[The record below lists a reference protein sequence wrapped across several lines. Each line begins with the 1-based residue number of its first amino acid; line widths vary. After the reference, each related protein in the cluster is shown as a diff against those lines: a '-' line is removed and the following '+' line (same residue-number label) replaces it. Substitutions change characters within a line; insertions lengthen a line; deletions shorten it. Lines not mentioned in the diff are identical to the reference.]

1 MTVRG
6 CKAIRALRPP
16 IRDDDNNAATA
27 LGFGPAPPLLPR
39 LLLRDHFFR
48 DGTVDAAAAFDE
60 FENTLEI
67 ASTVPMR
74 LLQGLDGILQ
84 GVQDKP
90 HYSFPP
96 EQLQNLLVRSP
107 DASYSVML
115 AVVFRLH
122 TAHVLAQRPDVSE
135 DTQLR
140 HWLQLFIDTHI
151 DLCLAMRLGEVYT
164 DLELM
169 DEFANDETLCT
180 SVLDQWYPHDTRV
193 IHCGDLPDLSACLE
207 FGNAWYLVK
216 TKQRVSGTWEAFKHL
231 FASKTQPH
239 KCQVRNFVRILHTNA
254 EKNPVLMTVIRALLC
269 AGLLGNYPTARVR
282 PNFETRMHIV
292 LGLRPTHM
300 TDREL
305 LLWIY
310 ENEQIVFAV
319 VKEYYHYLVEFSAA
333 MVEVLRRTTHWD
345 DMRFHVT
352 VSMDIVRTGIGYAHT
367 LITPLAPLDESAQ
380 RGTWD
385 GTRTEQRYVGAS
397 VGAPA
402 HVMHSEVMTALNDD
416 LRLHHDER
424 VLPLLTKLRKLP
436 FAEMIVAEMTRFFNR
451 NLLNTRVVRPQN
463 HITLLGEID
472 GIDGAAETIET
483 IQFVV
488 KHRVQRHHCDE
499 QVELRWL
506 AVFGATQ
513 EGIRVMRELC
523 FRYETTDMPD
533 NSISKKIAI
542 MFAHSRRD
550 FCVIFTYFDIVR
562 EHRDR
567 ASFELPRS
575 HAERQV
581 AALRQKFKVNPWD
594 PLPETARKC
603 RMCLACRRWL
613 HPRINPKAV
622 KTFTGVYALSRDNA
636 LFNYSTG
643 HICCGRKESANDAK
657 KLLDSGRFED
667 IDTPVADTAA
677 AKKDAKCVRNFLAAP
692 VCADIES
699 VEVDMVGHV
708 WRLGGKLWALCEI
721 CASITQWE
729 GSKFAE
735 QGFTCMLHGEGF
747 RSGTS
752 LAIEKAQ
759 RTPSTAEHR
768 RCGEPARKVPLGAGA
783 GKLCT
788 YCHAK
793 IDGSREVTEITIIDD
808 DIIEETDDGPR
819 TLLGTYKYEL
829 YVLCQLCGKA
839 LPRTPDY
846 AVKKSVLHARIKNV
860 RERRNSALNI
870 KPRKR

>member
-16 IRDDDNNAATA
+16 LRDDDNTAATA

-39 LLLRDHFFR
+39 LLLRDHFLG
-48 DGTVDAAAAFDE
+48 DGTVDAAAAFVE
-60 FENTLEI
+60 FETTLKI
-67 ASTVPMR
+67 ASTAPLR
-74 LLQGLDGILQ
+74 LLHRLDGILQ
-84 GVQDKP
+84 GVRDKAM
-90 HYSFPP
+90 YSFPADR
-96 EQLQNLLVRSP
+96 LQNLMVRMP
-107 DASYSVML
+107 DESYCVML

-122 TAHVLAQRPDVSE
+122 TAHVLARRPDVAE

-151 DLCLAMRLGEVYT
+151 DLCLAMRLGEVYA
-164 DLELM
+164 DAELTGA
-169 DEFANDETLCT
+169 FANEETLCT

-193 IHCGDLPDLSACLE
+193 IHCGDMPDLSACLE

-216 TKQRVSGTWEAFKHL
+216 TKQRVSGTWEGLVHL
-231 FASKTQPH
+231 VGSKTQTH

-254 EKNPVLMTVIRALLC
+254 EKNPVLMTVIRALVC
-269 AGLLGNYPTARVR
+269 TGMLGNYPTARVR
-282 PNFETRMHIV
+282 PDFDTRLHIV

-333 MVEVLRRTTHWD
+333 MMEVLNRTTHWD
-345 DMRFHVT
+345 AVRFHVT
-352 VSMDIVRTGIGYAHT
+352 VAMDIVRSGIGYAHT
-367 LITPLAPLDESAQ
+367 LIAPLAPLDESAQ
-380 RGTWD
+380 RDAWD

-397 VGAPA
+397 VGARA
-402 HVMHSEVMTALNDD
+402 HSMHAEVMSALNDD

-424 VLPLLTKLRKLP
+424 VLPLITKLRKLP

-451 NLLNTRVVRPQN
+451 NLLDVRVVRPQN

-472 GIDGAAETIET
+472 GTDGAAETIET

-488 KHRVQRHHCDE
+488 KHRVKRHHCAE

-506 AVFGATQ
+506 AAFGVTSD
-513 EGIRVMRELC
+513 GIRVMRELC
-523 FRYETTDMPD
+523 FKYETTDMPD
-533 NSISKKIAI
+533 NSISTKIAT
-542 MFAHSRRD
+542 MFTQSRRD

-567 ASFELPRS
+567 ASFKLPRS
-575 HAERQV
+575 HAERQI
-581 AALRQKFKVNPWD
+581 AALRHKYKVNPWD

-613 HPRINPKAV
+613 HPRINPKAA
-622 KTFTGVYALSRDNA
+622 KTHTGVYALARDNA
-636 LFNYSTG
+636 LYNYSNR

-657 KLLDSGRFED
+657 KLLDTGRFED
-667 IDTPVADTAA
+667 IDTPVDDTDDD
-677 AKKDAKCVRNFLAAP
+677 KKEAKCVRNFLAAP
-692 VCADIES
+692 VCADMES
-699 VEVDMVGHV
+699 VEVDMVGRV
-708 WRLGGKLWALCEI
+708 QRLGGKLWALCEI

-752 LAIEKAQ
+752 LAIDEAQ

-768 RCGEPARKVPLGAGA
+768 RGGEPARKVALGAGA

-788 YCHAK
+788 YCHAP
-793 IDGSREVTEITIIDD
+793 IDGSREVTEITVIDD

-819 TLLGTYKYEL
+819 TLLGTYDYKL
-829 YVLCQLCGKA
+829 YVLCQICGKA

-846 AVKKSVLHARIKNV
+846 AVNKSVLHARIKNV